1 MDLLNNLMLGFG
13 VAFTAQNLLYAFGGA
28 VLVWIMF
35 CSYMMQNNR
44 RYYMWLVAA
53 MLTVLMPIYSAEQ
66 PARAIPGVRLG
77 PTRAT
82 VVQVDQGFA
91 AQLDDFVA
99 AMAFHVHDEGDATGV
114 VFEARVVQALPH
126 WCV

>member
-1 MDLLNNLMLGFG
+1 MAEDARIGYMPTRVWGCPT
-13 VAFTAQNLLYAFGGA
+13 TA
-28 VLVWIMF
+28 
-35 CSYMMQNNR
+35 
-44 RYYMWLVAA
+44 MW
-53 MLTVLMPIYSAEQ
+53 TH
-66 PARAIPGVRLG
+66 RLG